1 MHDEQVDVEPD
12 DLRALLRAQHPQWAS
27 LPIELLSTSGTDN
40 AIFRLGDDLVVRMP
54 IIGWAA
60 GQIDLGET
68 WLPCLAPH
76 LGVAVHEP
84 VAVGEPGAGYPYR
97 WLVARWLD
105 GDNAHHDR
113 LVDPVGLARDVADVV
128 TALRSMSIDGMPRSS
143 RGRPLEA
150 DAEVIRDAIERV
162 RPELGDDDADVLRA
176 AWDDALAAPH
186 WRGPFVPVH
195 GDLSGNNLLL
205 DADGRLGA
213 VIDWSCFGVG
223 EP

>member
-12 DLRALLRAQHPQWAS
+12 DLRALVRAQHPQWAA

-60 GQIDLGET
+60 DQIALGEA
-68 WLPCLAPH
+68 WPPRLAPP

-105 GDNAHHDR
+105 GENAHHDR
-113 LVDPVGLARDVADVV
+113 LVDPVGLARDVADLV
-128 TALRSMSIDGMPRSS
+128 TALRAMPTDDMPRSA
-143 RGRPLEA
+143 RGRPLDP

-162 RPELGDDDADVLRA
+162 RPELGDDDANVL
-176 AWDDALAAPH
+176 
-186 WRGPFVPVH
+186 
-195 GDLSGNNLLL
+195 
-205 DADGRLGA
+205 
-213 VIDWSCFGVG
+213 
-223 EP
+223 